1 MQSWAL
7 STLRLGSL
15 CRRVSTSFPGEGTS
29 RRGPWERG
37 WACIK
42 VYLQIYLLF
51 TLYADRVHVQWVIA
65 CSRLSDRRAR
75 QSVGSELNCTRGKR
89 GRGRGV
95 ESERTRPFPVYN
107 LTRSLLTAALYYLNA
122 WTRLN
127 ELSQL
132 WAPGIILQPR
142 PQGAFHWLQRP
153 GNEVD
158 NLSAPAL
165 G

>member
-1 MQSWAL
+1 MSY
-7 STLRLGSL
+7 SL
-15 CRRVSTSFPGEGTS
+15 FQAFRKKSAAVSRKRVKLYTGKTGEG
-29 RRGPWERG
+29 GG
-37 WACIK
+37 GA
-42 VYLQIYLLF
+42 
-51 TLYADRVHVQWVIA
+51 
-65 CSRLSDRRAR
+65 RA
-75 QSVGSELNCTRGKR
+75 SEHAP
-89 GRGRGV
+89 V
-95 ESERTRPFPVYN
+95 FPVYN

-122 WTRLN
+122 WTKLN